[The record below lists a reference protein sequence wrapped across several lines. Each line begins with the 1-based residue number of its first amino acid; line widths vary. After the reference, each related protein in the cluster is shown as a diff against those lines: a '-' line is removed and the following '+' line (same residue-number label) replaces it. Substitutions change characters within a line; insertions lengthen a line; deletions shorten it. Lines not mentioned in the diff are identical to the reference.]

1 MSEQFVKLH
10 TWMTELGLNPSE
22 LIVFAVIHGYTAS
35 CGEYH
40 GGVEVLG
47 KWTGLRRQHVYP
59 FLKSLVDK
67 GLIRQTRTS
76 GGRHAAAYISLVNRP
91 NIGQFDGRL
100 TVRNRDGKPS
110 EIGTHIDN
118 IDIIDNPP
126 TPLGGGRANADARP
140 ERKRRSNS
148 RRNRALNYM
157 HSEHRYTEDDL
168 RKMGISLGEEFYDNN
183 KDYTDSLNE
192 LRIE

>member
-140 ERKRRSNS
+140 ERKRRSS
-148 RRNRALNYM
+148 GKRRRAVDIIPSGIDY
-157 HSEHRYTEDDL
+157 STEGL
-168 RKMGISLGEEFYDNN
+168 KKMGISQGEEFYD
-183 KDYTDSLNE
+183 SLDE

>member
-1 MSEQFVKLH
+1 MSEPFIKLNM
-10 TWMTELGLNPSE
+10 WMATELNLSGNE

-59 FLKSLVDK
+59 FLKSLTDK
-67 GLIRQTRTS
+67 GLIKQTRAS

-91 NIGQFDGRL
+91 NIGQLDGQL
-100 TVRNRDGKPS
+100 TVLNRDSKPS

-118 IDIIDNPP
+118 KDNIDTPYSPP
-126 TPLGGGRANADARP
+126 RGDSANANAKQRAR
-140 ERKRRSNS
+140 RRSRS
-148 RRNRALNYM
+148 AHNYQ
-157 HSEHRYTEDDL
+157 EAPRLTRDDL
-168 RKMGISLGEEFYDNN
+168 VEMGVLDEIRMG
-183 KDYTDSLNE
+183 
-192 LRIE
+192 